1 MCSCS
6 WHVSVAVLVNFSVDE
21 VCMGDSGSLIIWL
34 VYPVSFFVRV
44 VCLLMLPA
52 GLVTKPYIESDA
64 STWCDPRSFFLNS
77 ILGGLLFPI
86 EEIVFLFL
94 LFSNMLSNYFTL
106 SINNLGK

>member
-1 MCSCS
+1 MFLFVAFFGGCFGEFFGGRGVHGRFGFSYYLVGLSC
-6 WHVSVAVLVNFSVDE
+6 
-21 VCMGDSGSLIIWL
+21 
-34 VYPVSFFVRV
+34 FFLRTFA
-44 VCLLMLPA
+44 CLLMLPA
-52 GLVTKPYIESDA
+52 GFVTKPYIESDA

-77 ILGGLLFPI
+77 ILGGLLFPT